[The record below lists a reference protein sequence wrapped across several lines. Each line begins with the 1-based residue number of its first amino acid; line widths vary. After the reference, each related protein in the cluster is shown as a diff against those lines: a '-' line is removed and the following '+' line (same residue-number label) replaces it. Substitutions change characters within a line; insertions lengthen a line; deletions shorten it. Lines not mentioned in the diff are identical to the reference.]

1 MPLKFAE
8 PTDGAIPLSLIFSDQ
23 FEGWRDGLDAA
34 ARAWVDASGFRGD
47 PGAALALPAADGSL
61 RAAVGGLGASA
72 MPRRDPFLAA
82 RIRAALPDGTYV
94 LAASPSGED
103 LDEVALGWLLG
114 GYAFSR
120 YRDQKPPKAQLVAPD
135 GVAVARLVHIAAG
148 EALTR
153 DLINTP
159 SSDMATRMRRCEGL
173 SPSRMS
179 GSARET
185 MTDIE

>member
-72 MPRRDPFLAA
+72 MPRRDRFLAA

-94 LAASPSGED
+94 LAAFPFALRSLSCFTHISPCSIGI
-103 LDEVALGWLLG
+103 LVLGRT
-114 GYAFSR
+114 YA
-120 YRDQKPPKAQLVAPD
+120 
-135 GVAVARLVHIAAG
+135 VHC
-148 EALTR
+148 T
-153 DLINTP
+153 
-159 SSDMATRMRRCEGL
+159 
-173 SPSRMS
+173 
-179 GSARET
+179 
-185 MTDIE
+185 